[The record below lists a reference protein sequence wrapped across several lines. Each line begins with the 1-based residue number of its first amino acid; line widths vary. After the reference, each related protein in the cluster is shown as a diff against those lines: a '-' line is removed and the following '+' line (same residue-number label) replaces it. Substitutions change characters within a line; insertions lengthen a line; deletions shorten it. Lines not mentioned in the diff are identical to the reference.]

1 MSYFCSLKKSYLTLI
16 LFLIGLNI
24 NAQEVLTTS
33 ESKVGNS
40 LFRLKNKRDFSRK
53 GDFTATWGYNFSWYG
68 KSDIRFQGPNYD
80 FTLKSVVAHDR
91 QSKFGRD
98 YFNPARISIPQYNL
112 RFGYYISDKYSISL
126 GWDHMKY
133 VVDIPQQVQVYGV
146 IGETISNP
154 GISTGNKAG
163 TYNGETIDL
172 NADMLK
178 YEHTDGFNY
187 LSTEL
192 QRDDDIWVSKSR
204 KRSLTME
211 TGAGL
216 GMFIPRSDVR
226 LFGEGANHYWNV
238 AGYGFSVKGGLKYFI
253 TRGLFLQNSTKFGYS
268 NLTQVRTTGRNDL
281 DKASQ
286 KIGYIE
292 NYTVLGYHF

>member
-1 MSYFCSLKKSYLTLI
+1 LKNNYLVLI
-16 LFLIGLNI
+16 LCLVGIKS
-24 NAQEVLTTS
+24 NAQEVNPVS
-33 ESKVGNS
+33 APEVKIGKSI
-40 LFRLKNKRDFSRK
+40 FRLKNTRDFSRK
-53 GDFTATWGYNFSWYG
+53 GDFTASWGYNFSWYG

-80 FTLKSVVAHDR
+80 FTLKNVVAHDR
-91 QSKFGRD
+91 QSKIGRD
-98 YFNPARISIPQYNL
+98 YFNPSRISIPQYNL
-112 RFGYYISDKYSISL
+112 RFGYYISDKYSISI

-133 VVDIPQQVQVYGV
+133 VVDIPQRVQVFGV

-154 GISTGNKAG
+154 TIPTGTYAG

-172 NADMLK
+172 KADMLR

-204 KRSLTME
+204 KRTLTLE

-216 GMFIPRSDVR
+216 GMFIPRSDVH
-226 LFGEGANHYWNV
+226 LFGVGANHYWNV
-238 AGYGFSVKGGLKYFI
+238 AGYGFSAKAGLKYFI
-253 TRGLFLQNSTKFGYS
+253 TRGLYLENSTKFGYS
-268 NLTQVRTTGRNDL
+268 SLTEVHTTGRNDL

-286 KIGYIE
+286 KINYIE